1 MCKLFLT
8 ICSGSR
14 FLCFI
19 ISRALHSV
27 CKKFFFCAMGTKP
40 NKKKR
45 VKAMSINRKSI
56 MFCSW
61 KCMGGIV
68 GWYTTTVYALWHP
81 YMQLHE
87 LLLLDLSPSIFAWSH
102 TSAHTRNADTQFAY
116 TEHVSNS
123 IKWFYIQ
130 WMDETKKKS
139 EAKNCRSGWFPFFRH
154 VCDVLSTANLKTNV
168 CFIDSRSPFT
178 EFTAPDLV
186 VRRFGGVFDNLC
198 VLPRLLSVFPV
209 RFVLPA
215 KKKKNRMNEKIYVK
229 KIAE

>member
-1 MCKLFLT
+1 
-8 ICSGSR
+8 
-14 FLCFI
+14 
-19 ISRALHSV
+19 
-27 CKKFFFCAMGTKP
+27 
-40 NKKKR
+40 
-45 VKAMSINRKSI
+45 MSFNRKSI

-130 WMDETKKKS
+130 WMDETKKK
-139 EAKNCRSGWFPFFRH
+139 AKQKIVGRVDSPFSDMYATCYRRQISRQMCVSSILGHHSQNSQRPVWSSVVLGVFSITSVCCLDCSLYFLSVSFCQPKKKSNEWKNLCEKNRSIKTLKNISADPRLCRLCVWQ
-154 VCDVLSTANLKTNV
+154 TANY
-168 CFIDSRSPFT
+168 
-178 EFTAPDLV
+178 
-186 VRRFGGVFDNLC
+186 
-198 VLPRLLSVFPV
+198 
-209 RFVLPA
+209 
-215 KKKKNRMNEKIYVK
+215 KNTYL
-229 KIAE
+229 